1 MIMQCT
7 ERGESKRSP
16 EEDVSAGNGAT
27 SYIQSG
33 ITVDEVDKD
42 VSASLTLSLAAEGDL
57 ENQERWV
64 KGRKKKVKAELL
76 GERG

>member
-27 SYIQSG
+27 NYIQSG
-33 ITVDEVDKD
+33 ITVDEVNKG
-42 VSASLTLSLAAEGDL
+42 VSASLPLSLSCRRGRLRDIKREG
-57 ENQERWV
+57 
-64 KGRKKKVKAELL
+64 
-76 GERG
+76 

>member
-16 EEDVSAGNGAT
+16 EEDVSAGNGAI

-33 ITVDEVDKD
+33 ITVDEVNKRP
-42 VSASLTLSLAAEGDL
+42 VSASHPLTLSPARRGRL
-57 ENQERWV
+57 EKPRE
-64 KGRKKKVKAELL
+64 KDE
-76 GERG
+76 

>member
-33 ITVDEVDKD
+33 ITVDEVNKG
-42 VSASLTLSLAAEGDL
+42 VSASLSLSLLQKRAASRY
-57 ENQERWV
+57 QERRV
-64 KGRKKKVKAELL
+64 SGGEGRKNKK
-76 GERG
+76 R